1 MKINKNLNLVVQI
14 QTTDYGTVHI
24 HSTAVSREIFE
35 QFYLELGK
43 VFSQCFESDNPSHV
57 ALSAPRL
64 AYPSLKSI
72 ATQSGTWDG
81 PSGVKFGL
89 INEIIRLTNVIYCGE
104 NGWETLPFD
113 LAIKRGII
121 DEDEEAEVMSSL
133 VFFTAI
139 SKVAPR
145 DFRVSF
151 LEMAGNLRHWV
162 VTSLD
167 CMAYQTGLPTLT
179 KTDVTGK
186 KVTESSLIS

>member
-1 MKINKNLNLVVQI
+1 LKINKNLNLVVQI